1 MSRPLAVLIVEG
13 DDDDALLLLR
23 ELGHGGYD
31 VRHERVQTAEAM
43 QEALRRRHWDFV
55 VSDCVMPTFSGRGA
69 LEVLRASGLDL
80 PFIMMSGALREE
92 DAVEALRAGAHDFV
106 VKGRM
111 ARLLP
116 AIEREL
122 REAEVRRCHREAQA
136 RLVRSE
142 TLAVLGQLAA
152 GIAHDLR
159 NVFTPL
165 KLFAGLLRQ
174 RAAPDP
180 LGLAIFDKI
189 DQMLQVG
196 IEVIGRLDLFRD
208 QGDPAE
214 AEPLALAEVARAA
227 VELGH
232 YRTSSLTGV
241 RLELEEVD
249 AAPPARVPRGE
260 LTSALLN
267 VIVNALDAIGQAG
280 VVRVRTGAAETGV
293 YVEVLDDGPGMT
305 PEVQRRV
312 FEPFFTTK
320 VGGTGLGLSI
330 VCAFVE
336 RHGGRLTIDTG
347 PDRGTCVRMWFPAAS
362 AGQANSGHG
371 P

>member
-1 MSRPLAVLIVEG
+1 MSRPLAVLIVEDS
-13 DDDDALLLLR
+13 DDDTFLLLR
-23 ELGHGGYD
+23 ELGRGGYD

-43 QEALRRRHWDFV
+43 EEALRREHWDLV
-55 VSDCVMPTFSGRGA
+55 VSDCVMPMFSGGGA

-92 DAVEALRAGAHDFV
+92 DAVDALRAGAHDFV
-106 VKGRM
+106 VKGRL

-136 RLVRSE
+136 RLNRSE
-142 TLAVLGQLAA
+142 KLVVLGQLAA

-159 NVFTPL
+159 NIFTPL
-165 KLFAGLLRQ
+165 QLLAGLLRQ
-174 RAAPDP
+174 RAGPDP

-208 QGDPAE
+208 RGDPAD
-214 AEPLALAEVARAA
+214 AEPLALAVVARSA
-227 VELGH
+227 VELGR
-232 YRTSSLTGV
+232 YRTRSLTGV
-241 RLELEEVD
+241 RLEMEEVD
-249 AAPPARVPRGE
+249 AAPPVRVPRGE

-267 VIVNALDAIGQAG
+267 VIVNALDAIGEAG
-280 VVRVRTGAAETGV
+280 VVRVRAGAAEAGA
-293 YVEVLDDGPGMT
+293 YVEVVDDGPGMT

-312 FEPFFTTK
+312 LEPFFTTK

-330 VCAFVE
+330 VCTFVE

-347 PDRGTCVRMWFPAAS
+347 AEKGTCVRMWFPGAS
-362 AGQANSGHG
+362 AAVRVA
-371 P
+371 